1 MADTTQISA
10 PPAEPTTGERG
21 GSGSALHFGWRART
35 RPPGSLGHVLGA
47 GAGAFAVLAVE
58 ALVHKLASDNPTAP
72 GVILNGVLALVA
84 LGIAVV
90 VVGPT
95 RGAAVVALVFSIPI
109 FWLYVFYGNNQ
120 SGAGWFRLVYILS
133 ALIYLALYSL
143 LWTRGRA
150 IFLALF
156 LLFATSYI
164 GFEVHRQFESAH
176 PGAIDAQTIVPVLVP
191 FDLIANPAAQS
202 TIESNAFVG
211 NAATNAITRTGDV
224 EAAVTLA
231 LGVGFLGVGWVL
243 NRRGYNGAAVA
254 FLVVGAIEGFA
265 AASVLGPNEH
275 SVPLGGLLAA
285 SVGALLALGS
295 TGEGRRAGVWVGVIA
310 VVVSLSA
317 VFVDAT
323 KNDLGLAGY
332 YALAAVALLAIGTGI
347 RPMLHEPV
355 DEDGPPDG

>member
-10 PPAEPTTGERG
+10 PPTEPTTGSAGGG
-21 GSGSALHFGWRART
+21 GSVLHFGWRART

-58 ALVHKLASDNPTAP
+58 ALVHKIASGNPTAA

-84 LGIAVV
+84 LGVAVV

-95 RGAAVVALVFSIPI
+95 RGAAVVALVFAVPV

-120 SGAGWFRLVYILS
+120 VGAGWFRLVYALS
-133 ALIYLALYSL
+133 ALIFLGLYCL

-156 LLFATSYI
+156 LLFATSYV
-164 GFEVHRQFESAH
+164 GYEVHRQFETTHRDAT
-176 PGAIDAQTIVPVLVP
+176 DAQTIVPLLVP
-191 FDLIANPAAQS
+191 FDLVANPAAQS
-202 TIESNAFVG
+202 TVTTNAFIG

-231 LGVGFLGVGWVL
+231 LGVAFLGVGAAL
-243 NRRGYNGAAVA
+243 NRRGYNGAAVP

-275 SVPLGGLLAA
+275 SITLGGLLAVT
-285 SVGALLALGS
+285 VGALLALGS
-295 TGEGRRAGVWVGVIA
+295 AGKGRRAGVWIGVIA

-323 KNDLGLAGY
+323 SNDLGLAGY
-332 YALAAVALLAIGTGI
+332 YALGAVALLAIGTGI
-347 RPMLHEPV
+347 RPMLQEPV
-355 DEDGPPDG
+355 DDDDPPSV

>member
-1 MADTTQISA
+1 V
-10 PPAEPTTGERG
+10 
-21 GSGSALHFGWRART
+21 LHFGWRART

-58 ALVHKLASDNPTAP
+58 AMVHKLASGNPTAP

-84 LGIAVV
+84 LGVAVA

-95 RGAAVVALVFSIPI
+95 RGAAVVALVFAVPV

-120 SGAGWFRLVYILS
+120 SGAGWFRLVYALS
-133 ALIYLALYSL
+133 ALVFLGLYSL

-164 GFEVHRQFESAH
+164 GMEVHRQFDATR
-176 PGAIDAQTIVPVLVP
+176 PGAADAQTIVPLLVP
-191 FDLIANPAAQS
+191 FDLAANPAAQS
-202 TIESNAFVG
+202 QVTTNAFLG
-211 NAATNAITRTGDV
+211 NAATNAITRSGEV
-224 EAAVTLA
+224 EAFVTLG
-231 LGVGFLGVGWVL
+231 LGLGFLVVGAAL
-243 NRRGYNGAAVA
+243 NRRGYNGAAVP

-265 AASVLGPNEH
+265 AASVLGPTEH
-275 SVPLGGLLAA
+275 SVTLGGLLAVT
-285 SVGALLALGS
+285 VGALLALGS
-295 TGEGRRAGVWVGVIA
+295 VGNGRRAGVWIGVIA

-323 KNDLGLAGY
+323 SNDLGLAGY
-332 YALAAVALLAIGTGI
+332 YALGAVALLAIGTGI

-355 DEDGPPDG
+355 DDDELPSG

>member
-1 MADTTQISA
+1 M
-10 PPAEPTTGERG
+10 R
-21 GSGSALHFGWRART
+21 HFGWRAQT

-58 ALVHKLASDNPTAP
+58 SLVHKIASGNPTAP

-84 LGIAVV
+84 LGVAVA

-95 RGAAVVALVFSIPI
+95 RGAAVVALVFAVPI
-109 FWLYVFYGNNQ
+109 FWLYVFYGNSQ
-120 SGAGWFRLVYILS
+120 PGAGWFRLVYLLS
-133 ALIYLALYSL
+133 ALVFLGLYSL

-156 LLFATSYI
+156 LLFATSYV
-164 GFEVHRQFESAH
+164 GFEVHRQFETSH
-176 PGAIDAQTIVPVLVP
+176 PGAIDAQTIIPVLVP
-191 FDLIANPAAQS
+191 FDLVANPSSQS
-202 TIESNAFVG
+202 TVESNAFIG

-224 EAAVTLA
+224 EASVTLA
-231 LGVGFLGVGWVL
+231 LGVGFLAIGAVL
-243 NRRGYNGAAVA
+243 NRRGYNGAAVP

-275 SVPLGGLLAA
+275 SVTLGGLLAA
-285 SVGALLALGS
+285 AVGALLALGS
-295 TGEGRRAGVWVGVIA
+295 TGNGRRAGVWIGVIA
-310 VVVSLSA
+310 VVLSLSA

-323 KNDLGLAGY
+323 SNDLGLAGY

-355 DEDGPPDG
+355 DDDEPPSG